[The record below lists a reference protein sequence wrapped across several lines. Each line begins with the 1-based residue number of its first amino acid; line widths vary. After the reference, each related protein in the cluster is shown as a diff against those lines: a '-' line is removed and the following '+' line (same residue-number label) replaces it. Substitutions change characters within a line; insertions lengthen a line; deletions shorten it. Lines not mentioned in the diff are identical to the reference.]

1 MSGALAEVPAR
12 AIVRGLADAAAR
24 FSDADFPPRVRVLDA
39 IVARTGYTLPVVE
52 YALDRLFETI
62 TEPALTATIAG
73 ELGSLDTLDR
83 FVARDG
89 RAAARAL
96 PVGPVC
102 VVSSRTTIGVAIPA
116 AVFALCA
123 KCDVVVKDREDH
135 LVAAFFAALAQE
147 HDAFASAARAETWS
161 GAHDARDLSGFTAVV
176 AYGRNDT
183 LAEIRAACPPEARFT
198 GFGAR
203 ASAGYV
209 TRESLTDER
218 AAAAIADGAARDLV
232 LYESEGCLSLHAL
245 FVERGGNVA
254 PDRFAALLAVALERA
269 HVEFPPGE
277 RGAGASAR
285 LGSARALAAF
295 RAASG
300 AGSVYG
306 DSEARH
312 LLVVAPPAGD
322 PPLLLPR
329 ALNLHPVDGPDEA
342 AAYLRRH
349 GIALEALAASGK
361 REDVVKMAV
370 DAGAARIAPFG
381 ALQSPQME
389 GNHGGRQRVT
399 GYIRWITN
407 DT

>member
-1 MSGALAEVPAR
+1 MSGALADVPIR

-24 FSDADFPPRVRVLDA
+24 WADADFPPRVRVLEA

-52 YALDRLFETI
+52 YALDRLFEAI
-62 TEPALTATIAG
+62 TEPALAATIAD
-73 ELGSLDTLDR
+73 ELGSLDALDG
-83 FVARDG
+83 FVARKG
-89 RAAARAL
+89 RSPARAL
-96 PVGPVC
+96 SVGPVC
-102 VVSSRTTIGVAIPA
+102 IVSSRTTIGVAIPA

-135 LVAAFFAALAQE
+135 LVSAFFTSLVQE
-147 HDAFASAARAETWS
+147 HDAFATAARAETWS
-161 GAHDARDLSGFTAVV
+161 GSHDARDISSFASVV

-183 LAEIRAACPPEARFT
+183 LAEIRAACAPEARFT

-203 ASAGYV
+203 ASVGYI
-209 TRESLTDER
+209 THEAFADER
-218 AAAAIADGAARDLV
+218 AAAALADGAARDLA

-245 FVERGGNVA
+245 FVERGGRVT
-254 PDRFAALLAVALERA
+254 PERFTELLAEALERA

-295 RAASG
+295 RAAG
-300 AGSVYG
+300 GTGTVYG
-306 DSEARH
+306 DEAARH
-312 LLVVAPPAGD
+312 LLILDPPSSD

-329 ALNLHPVDGPDEA
+329 ALNLHIVDAPAEA
-342 AAYLRRH
+342 ATYLKSH
-349 GIALEALAASGK
+349 GIALEALATSGL

-381 ALQSPQME
+381 ALQAPLME
-389 GNHGGRQRVT
+389 GNHGGRPRVAD
-399 GYIRWITN
+399 YIRWITD

>member
-1 MSGALAEVPAR
+1 MSGALANVPIR

-24 FSDADFPPRVRVLDA
+24 WADADFPPRVRVLEA
-39 IVARTGYTLPVVE
+39 IVTRTGYTLPVVE
-52 YALDRLFETI
+52 YALDRVFEAI

-73 ELGSLDTLDR
+73 ELGSLDVLDGW
-83 FVARDG
+83 VARNG
-89 RAAARAL
+89 RGSARAL
-96 PVGPVC
+96 PAGTVC

-116 AVFALCA
+116 AVYALCA

-135 LVAAFFAALAQE
+135 LVAAFFASLVQE
-147 HDAFASAARAETWS
+147 HDAFATAARAETWS
-161 GAHDARDLSGFTAVV
+161 GSHDARDLSGFATVV

-183 LAEIRAACPPEARFT
+183 LAEIRAACAPEARFV

-203 ASAGYV
+203 ASIGYV
-209 TRESLTDER
+209 TRESLADER
-218 AAAAIADGAARDLV
+218 SAAAIAEGAARDLV

-245 FVERGGNVA
+245 FVERGGAIA
-254 PDRFAALLAVALERA
+254 PDRFAALLAGALDRA

-300 AGSVYG
+300 TGSVYG
-306 DSEARH
+306 DEAARH
-312 LLVVAPPAGD
+312 LLVLDPPASD

-329 ALNLHPVDGPDEA
+329 ALNLHIVDGPEDA
-342 AAYLRRH
+342 SAYLHRH
-349 GIALEALAASGK
+349 GIAIEAVAASGK

-370 DAGAARIAPFG
+370 DARAARIAPFG

-389 GNHGGRQRVT
+389 GNHGGRLRIAD
-399 GYIRWITN
+399 YIRWMTE

>member
-1 MSGALAEVPAR
+1 MNGTLADVPVR
-12 AIVRGLADAAAR
+12 AILRGLADAAKRWA
-24 FSDADFPPRVRVLDA
+24 DADFPPRVRVLEA

-62 TEPALTATIAG
+62 TEPALTATIVS
-73 ELGSLDTLDR
+73 ELGSLDALDG
-83 FVARDG
+83 FVARKG
-89 RAAARAL
+89 RSPARAL

-123 KCDVVVKDREDH
+123 KCDVVVKDREDR
-135 LVAAFFAALAQE
+135 LVSAFFASLVQE
-147 HDAFASAARAETWS
+147 HDAFGTAARAETWS
-161 GAHDARDLSGFTAVV
+161 GSHDARDLSTFASVV

-183 LAEIRAACPPEARFT
+183 LAEIRAACAPEARFT

-203 ASAGYV
+203 ASIGYIP
-209 TRESLTDER
+209 REALVDDR
-218 AAAAIADGAARDLV
+218 AAAALAEGAARDLV

-245 FVERGGNVA
+245 FVERGGHIV
-254 PDRFAALLAVALERA
+254 PDRFALLLAEALERA

-295 RAASG
+295 RAAGG
-300 AGSVYG
+300 AGTVYG
-306 DSEARH
+306 DGSARH
-312 LLVVAPPAGD
+312 LLVLDPPASD

-329 ALNLHPVDGPDEA
+329 ALNLHIVDAPVEVI
-342 AAYLRRH
+342 AYLKRH
-349 GIALEALAASGK
+349 GIAVEALATSGK

-370 DAGAARIAPFG
+370 DAGAARIATFG
-381 ALQSPQME
+381 ALQSPLME
-389 GNHGGRQRVT
+389 GNHGGRLRVAD
-399 GYIRWITN
+399 YIRWMT
-407 DT
+407 DDR